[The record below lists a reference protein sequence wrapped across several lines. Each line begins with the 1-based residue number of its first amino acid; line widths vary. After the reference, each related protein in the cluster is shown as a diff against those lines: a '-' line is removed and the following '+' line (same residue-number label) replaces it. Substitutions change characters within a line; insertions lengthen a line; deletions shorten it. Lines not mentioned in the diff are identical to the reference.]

1 MGMVK
6 IQQEKKEER
15 KKGVTQSLI
24 FVRDYYAAFPTDGSI
39 TQCCIRPSLRLLWL
53 PAILCAIISAS
64 NVLVLEF
71 FISVSSWDA
80 GVSDYSILDNV
91 MFLI

>member
-1 MGMVK
+1 M
-6 IQQEKKEER
+6 
-15 KKGVTQSLI
+15 
-24 FVRDYYAAFPTDGSI
+24 
-39 TQCCIRPSLRLLWL
+39 
-53 PAILCAIISAS
+53 
-64 NVLVLEF
+64 VLEF